1 MITNAV
7 FLDAGY
13 LYKMGA
19 SLAFSGHDVN
29 RSEISMDVGMFSEH
43 LADLLADAYPDDDH
57 LRTYWYDGAPPA
69 TELSTEHRKVAFQP
83 SVKLRL
89 GTINK
94 AGIQKGVDSLIIRDL
109 MTLSQERSIQR
120 AIVIT
125 GDEDLGEG
133 IEYAQDRGV
142 RVTLLVFPDRSGQ
155 TPEVANRLR
164 AICDEVIQMTPE
176 IFTQC
181 MSRRMPAGS
190 PPIST
195 PAPTQE
201 VSIETYV
208 ALDNAAEEFGRRSAR
223 KVTSDQEVAAILRDT
238 SKIPQQFDGGL
249 LRYVADAVGV
259 TTLTIDQ
266 KRLAREGF
274 WAGFTAEV
282 EGRETSA

>member
-13 LYKMGA
+13 LYKMGF
-19 SLAFSGHDVN
+19 SLAFGGHDIN
-29 RSEISMDVGMFSEH
+29 RSEISMDVGMFSQH
-43 LADLLADAYPDDDH
+43 LSELLNDAYPGDDH

-69 TELSTEHRKVAFQP
+69 TELSIEHRKVAFQP

-89 GTINK
+89 GTINR

-164 AICDEVIQMTPE
+164 AICDEVIQMSPE

-181 MSRRMPAGS
+181 MSRRMPPGS
-190 PPIST
+190 PPVST
-195 PAPTQE
+195 PAATQT

-223 KVTSDQEVAAILRDT
+223 KVTSYQDLAAILRDT
-238 SKIPQQFDGGL
+238 SKIPQEFDGGL
-249 LRYVADAVGV
+249 LRYVADTIGA
-259 TTLTIDQ
+259 TTLTFDQ

-274 WAGFTAEV
+274 WIGFKE
-282 EGRETSA
+282 EFEEREAPR